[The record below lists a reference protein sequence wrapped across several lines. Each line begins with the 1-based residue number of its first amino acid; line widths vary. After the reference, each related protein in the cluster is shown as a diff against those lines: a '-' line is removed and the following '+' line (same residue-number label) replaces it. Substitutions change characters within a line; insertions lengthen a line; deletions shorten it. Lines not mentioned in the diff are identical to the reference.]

1 MRNRRFVKPRGEEEE
16 QGQKDEEEQDENKE
30 ISDVSAH
37 AKVQPEQTQVV
48 LRSEPV
54 QGSVPRKA
62 VRLSHEGRPG
72 LGAGGAGG
80 AEAVHTEQEVPAR
93 AKRRTYREALCG
105 DQTQL
110 GHNMVT
116 RSKAK

>member
-1 MRNRRFVKPRGEEEE
+1 MRNRRFVKPRGEDEE
-16 QGQKDEEEQDENKE
+16 QGQKDEEQDENKG
-30 ISDVSAH
+30 SGVSAH
-37 AKVQPEQTQVV
+37 AKVQAEQTQVV

-54 QGSVPRKA
+54 RGSVPRKA
-62 VRLSHEGRPG
+62 VRLSQEGRPG

-116 RSKAK
+116 RSKARV